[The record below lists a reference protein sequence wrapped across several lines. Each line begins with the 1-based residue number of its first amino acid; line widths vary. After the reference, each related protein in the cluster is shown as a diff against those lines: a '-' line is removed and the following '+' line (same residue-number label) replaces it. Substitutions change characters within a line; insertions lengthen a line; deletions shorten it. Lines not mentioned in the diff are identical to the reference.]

1 MQIFLSW
8 SGDSSEKIANAL
20 KGFLR
25 DVFPTLGVWISEH
38 DIQAGSRWG
47 SELTSELE
55 KSHFGI
61 VCLTPENLASLWI
74 AFEAGALSKA
84 INKSRVVPYLFQ
96 LKAADLAPPL
106 SQFLAVSADAIG
118 TLRLV
123 RSINDVFEKFWPT
136 DADLTRHFKQWWP
149 QLEESLSA
157 IQKRKPREM
166 RADREILE
174 EILETVRSSGMR
186 ALQTSLGQVLAL
198 PNVKSIEIAKKQV
211 AGQDTET
218 LSFQII
224 VFKKQPLALLP
235 PDQRIPSS
243 ICGMPTD
250 VIEGQSPPLPLADAR
265 VRTRARR

>member
-1 MQIFLSW
+1 MQVFLSW

-47 SELTSELE
+47 SELSSELE

-61 VCLTPENLASLWI
+61 VCLTPENLSSLWI

-96 LKAADLAPPL
+96 LTTADLGPPL
-106 SQFLAVSADAIG
+106 SQFLAVNADKSG

-123 RSINDVFEKFWPT
+123 RTINDVFEKFSP
-136 DADLTRHFKQWWP
+136 AEKDLTRHFDQWWP
-149 QLEESLSA
+149 GLEESLNA
-157 IQKRKPREM
+157 IRGTTPREM
-166 RADREILE
+166 RSDREILE
-174 EILETVRSSGMR
+174 EILETVRSSGLR
-186 ALQTSLGQVLAL
+186 ALQISPDQVLAL

-211 AGQDTET
+211 AGKDTEG
-218 LSFQII
+218 LSFQVI
-224 VFKKQPLALLP
+224 VSKKEPLARLT

-250 VIEGQSPPLPLADAR
+250 VIEGR
-265 VRTRARR
+265 